1 MYYSRKEKKIW
12 LPFSL
17 GLCIALGI
25 LIGVLFSQLNP
36 ERRSFRIGRGETGKL
51 EAVLGYINESYV
63 DKIDMR
69 RFIEDALP
77 RMMQS
82 LDPHSA
88 YFTADEMQ
96 DINAEMDGHF
106 SGVGVNFYL
115 LQDTLVIT
123 SILSGGPSEA
133 AGLRAWD
140 RVITV
145 NDTLIAG
152 KNLTNED
159 VHRVLRGMRGS
170 EVKLG
175 IRRNNANTLTNITVT
190 RSEIPLNTIHAAYM
204 VTDRTGLIKLG
215 RNFGHNTFNEFITA
229 LARLKNRGA
238 NSFIIDLRGNAG
250 GSLETVVA
258 MVNEFLER
266 GELIVYTEGR
276 NFPRTDSY
284 ATGSGTSKNA
294 DIVVLVDEISASASE
309 IFAGAIQDHDRG
321 LVIGRRTFGKGL
333 VQSQREF
340 PDGSAVRLTVARYY
354 TASGRSIQREFEK
367 GNHLEYEM
375 DAISRFLQG
384 DETEENRPTE
394 NLIPFSTLG
403 GRTVY
408 GGDGIMPDI
417 FVPRDTEGINSYYNS
432 VVNNRLDER
441 YAMMY
446 SDTNRERLSQF
457 DTRQEL
463 LRHLRQQPLLL
474 NLVSYADNNGIRRRP
489 VYIQESSDL
498 LERSMHAHI
507 VRNFF
512 GEEAFWAVYLQN
524 DPLIG
529 KGVELIESGKTA
541 RQAIVGGQYR

>member
-1 MYYSRKEKKIW
+1 MYHSRKKERKLW
-12 LPFSL
+12 LPMWL
-17 GLCIALGI
+17 GLSIALGI
-25 LIGVLFSQLNP
+25 FIGTQYSQFGKTK
-36 ERRSFRIGRGETGKL
+36 RAHTGKID
-51 EAVLGYINESYV
+51 AVMNYIRESYV
-63 DKIDMR
+63 DEIDMR
-69 RFIEDALP
+69 QFLEDALP
-77 RMMQS
+77 RIMQG
-82 LDPHSA
+82 LDPHSE
-88 YFTADEMQ
+88 YFSVEEMRR
-96 DINAEMDGHF
+96 INEEMDGHF

-123 SILSGGPSEA
+123 SILPGGPSEA
-133 AGLRAWD
+133 AGLQTWD
-140 RVITV
+140 RVVKV
-145 NDTLIAG
+145 NDSLIAG
-152 KNLTNED
+152 QSFTNED
-159 VHRVLRGMRGS
+159 VHKVLRGVRGS

-175 IRRNNANTLTNITVT
+175 IRRNNSNTLTDITIT
-190 RSEIPLNTIHAAYM
+190 RAEIPLNTIHAAYM
-204 VTDRTGLIKLG
+204 VTDRTGFIKLG

-238 NSFIIDLRGNAG
+238 NSFIIDLRGNVG

-276 NFPRTDSY
+276 NFPRMDSY

-309 IFAGAIQDHDRG
+309 IFAGAMQDHDRG
-321 LVIGRRTFGKGL
+321 LVLGRRTFGKGL

-384 DETEENRPTE
+384 DETEESRSTE
-394 NLIPFSTLG
+394 SLIPFKTLG

-417 FVPRDTEGINSYYNS
+417 FVPRDMEGINSYYNS
-432 VVNNRLDER
+432 IVNSRLYER

-446 SDTNRERLSQF
+446 SDMNRERLSQF
-457 DTRQEL
+457 DTWQEL
-463 LRHLRQQPLLL
+463 FRHLRQQPILL

-498 LERSMHAHI
+498 LERSVHAHV

-512 GEEAFWAVYLQN
+512 GEEAFWTVYLQN
-524 DPLIG
+524 DPLIR
-529 KGVELIESGKTA
+529 KGVELIESGKST
-541 RQAIVGGQYR
+541 RQAILSKQYR